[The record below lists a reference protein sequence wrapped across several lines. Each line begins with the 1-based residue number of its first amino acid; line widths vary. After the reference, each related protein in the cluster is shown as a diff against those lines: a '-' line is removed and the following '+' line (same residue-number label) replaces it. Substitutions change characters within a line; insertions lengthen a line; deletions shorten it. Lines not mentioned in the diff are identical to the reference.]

1 MRHWKIAAAA
11 ALVATLAGSL
21 VVAGWH
27 SATQKSTVQGVT
39 IAVTPG
45 NLDAETGLW
54 DFAVALDAPGQK
66 LQDDLMASAVLVGD
80 GRSVRP
86 IWWEGARPGG
96 SHRAGVLKF
105 IALKPRPKQLEL
117 RIQRPEEPKPRVFR
131 FAFGDW
137 EA

>member
-11 ALVATLAGSL
+11 ALVATLAASL

-105 IALKPRPKQLEL
+105 NALKPRPKQLEL